1 MYYFK
6 QLVQQIHH
14 DFVFVIE
21 IFYDF
26 SQQVFQQYK
35 APLFQESI
43 RPRLSELII
52 IGAWVLVGHIRCEER
67 LEY

>member
-35 APLFQESI
+35 ASLFQESI

-52 IGAWVLVGHIRCEER
+52 IGAWVLVGHI
-67 LEY
+67 